1 MGDAIN
7 KNFVIRHLL
16 GISSILLFLTV
27 YWFWLDYKEFQK
39 TDIQFDENEILFDLK
54 KGWGVGHLAHHLES
68 RELISSSVYL
78 KVLAKQ
84 YPLLSNI
91 KAGEYQLPKTIKPLD
106 LLQLLT
112 KGDVVQYS
120 FQIVEGQNKWE
131 ILNHLL
137 NDHADLNIELIKDK
151 KNKKDK
157 LLFENEV
164 IKKLGLKSNSVEG
177 WLYPETYYYSKGDT
191 AFSLVQRS
199 VNQMQSVLAE
209 EWANREQGLPLKT
222 PYEALVLASIVEKE
236 TGISSERERISGVFI
251 RRLQKKMRLQ
261 TDPTVIYGIGEN
273 FNGDITWK
281 DLKTPTPYNTRII
294 KGLPPTPI
302 ASPSRASIYA
312 TLHPAKEEVL
322 YFVADGTGGHH
333 FSKTLEEH
341 NKAVRRWL
349 KKSKK

>member
-1 MGDAIN
+1 M
-7 KNFVIRHLL
+7 
-16 GISSILLFLTV
+16 
-27 YWFWLDYKEFQK
+27 
-39 TDIQFDENEILFDLK
+39 
-54 KGWGVGHLAHHLES
+54 
-68 RELISSSVYL
+68 
-78 KVLAKQ
+78 
-84 YPLLSNI
+84 
-91 KAGEYQLPKTIKPLD
+91 
-106 LLQLLT
+106 
-112 KGDVVQYS
+112 
-120 FQIVEGQNKWE
+120 
-131 ILNHLL
+131 
-137 NDHADLNIELIKDK
+137 
-151 KNKKDK
+151 
-157 LLFENEV
+157 LFENEV

>member
-1 MGDAIN
+1 MNHSVN
-7 KNFVIRHLL
+7 KKSVIRYLIGMPL
-16 GISSILLFLTV
+16 FFLFLTT

-39 TDIQFDENEILFDLK
+39 TDIQFGDSEVLFELK
-54 KGWGVGHLAHHLES
+54 KGWGVGHLAHYLES
-68 RELISSSVYL
+68 KTLISSSIYL
-78 KVLAKQ
+78 KALAKQ
-84 YPLLSNI
+84 YPHLSKI
-91 KAGEYQLPKTIKPLD
+91 KAGEYQLPKIIKPLE
-106 LLQLLT
+106 LLRLLT
-112 KGDVVQYS
+112 KGDVIQYS

-137 NDHADLNIELIKDK
+137 NDHADLNIELIND
-151 KNKKDK
+151 KKDK
-157 LLFENEV
+157 LVYENQV
-164 IKKLGLKSNSVEG
+164 IKKLGLKSSSIEG
-177 WLYPETYYYSKGDT
+177 WLFPETYHYSKGDS
-191 AFSLVQRS
+191 AFSVVQRS
-199 VNQMQSVLAE
+199 VKLMQSVLAE

-273 FNGDITWK
+273 FNGDITWE

-294 KGLPPTPI
+294 KALPPTPI

-312 TLHPAKEEVL
+312 TLHPAKEDVL

-349 KKSKK
+349 KKTKSKK

>member
-1 MGDAIN
+1 M
-7 KNFVIRHLL
+7 
-16 GISSILLFLTV
+16 
-27 YWFWLDYKEFQK
+27 
-39 TDIQFDENEILFDLK
+39 K
-54 KGWGVGHLAHHLES
+54 KGWGVGHLAHYLES
-68 RELISSSVYL
+68 KNLISSSIYL
-78 KVLAKQ
+78 KTLAKQ
-84 YPLLSNI
+84 YPQLSKI
-91 KAGEYQLPKTIKPLD
+91 KAGEYQLPKTIKPLE

-112 KGDVVQYS
+112 KGEVIQYS
-120 FQIVEGQNKWE
+120 FQIIEGQNKWE
-131 ILNHLL
+131 ILNYLL
-137 NDHADLNIELIKDK
+137 NEHADLNIELIND
-151 KNKKDK
+151 KKDK
-157 LLFENEV
+157 LVYENEV
-164 IKKLGLKSNSVEG
+164 IKKLGLKSSSIEG
-177 WLYPETYYYSKGDT
+177 WFFPETYHYSKGDT
-191 AFSLVQRS
+191 AFSIVRRS
-199 VNQMQSVLAE
+199 VNLMQSVLAE
-209 EWANREQGLPLKT
+209 EWANREQGLPIKT